1 MTGIEGFLVFGGMIV
16 VALITVVIVAKWMT
30 N

>member
-1 MTGIEGFLVFGGMIV
+1 MTGIEGFLMFGGMIV